1 MWTAIKKAVAS
12 CIYFCVHSDCSVH
25 RPSIV
30 CLDCLSHYC
39 FEINTLYTSEM
50 QPCPIPLYCEVDY
63 YCVLSSQWPWSLDV
77 DGLFV
82 FGASIHQWLSC
93 LLICSHLGL
102 QTMSLFKRKFLLTTL
117 STIFSS
123 ANALIHTMRRKK
135 SSLSFRTIY
144 IFCNCDKFNIIH
156 VQDE

>member
-30 CLDCLSHYC
+30 CLDCLSHA
-39 FEINTLYTSEM
+39 INALRLIHFT
-50 QPCPIPLYCEVDY
+50 PRKCIPVSFLLYCEVDY

-102 QTMSLFKRKFLLTTL
+102 QTMSLFKRNFFLTTL

-123 ANALIHTMRRKK
+123 ANALIHTMRSKK

-144 IFCNCDKFNIIH
+144 IFCNCDKFNII
-156 VQDE
+156 QDE